1 MKISLSVY
9 AYKIKIQIWGV
20 SQELCFYLFY
30 LSVSF
35 SNNQQLLE
43 SFPSSMGALS
53 TGFPFSEEIAM
64 PTCDEEALLPFSWT
78 SMLLSSGNRLLK
90 LYFYP
95 WHWEQHRQ
103 CYCLC
108 SCSTTKFSVI
118 RFHLE
123 MHGPTIL
130 LKAYGICE
138 SSSCRL
144 RFMKAPSHKK
154 KTKPKP
160 KNYWRKQRQRFLC

>member
-53 TGFPFSEEIAM
+53 TGFPFSEEIAT
-64 PTCDEEALLPFSWT
+64 PTCCDEEALLPFS
-78 SMLLSSGNRLLK
+78 
-90 LYFYP
+90 
-95 WHWEQHRQ
+95 
-103 CYCLC
+103 
-108 SCSTTKFSVI
+108 
-118 RFHLE
+118 
-123 MHGPTIL
+123 
-130 LKAYGICE
+130 
-138 SSSCRL
+138 
-144 RFMKAPSHKK
+144 
-154 KTKPKP
+154 
-160 KNYWRKQRQRFLC
+160 